1 MEERKD
7 ICEGYERDSVQQ
19 LDKLAKDKNER
30 FPIYP
35 LTYIQAVYDAR
46 TKERLDSILWKCNNV
61 YLPWMGYP
69 RTVTFLDEKEGY
81 HNHLQEP

>member
-35 LTYIQAVYDAR
+35 LTYHSGRI
-46 TKERLDSILWKCNNV
+46 
-61 YLPWMGYP
+61 
-69 RTVTFLDEKEGY
+69 
-81 HNHLQEP
+81 

>member
-46 TKERLDSILWKCNNV
+46 TKERGLIPYCGNV
-61 YLPWMGYP
+61 TTCICLGWDRLGIPAYNCLSG
-69 RTVTFLDEKEGY
+69 
-81 HNHLQEP
+81 

>member
-35 LTYIQAVYDAR
+35 LTYIQAVYDASGNATTCICLGWDR
-46 TKERLDSILWKCNNV
+46 RGIPV
-61 YLPWMGYP
+61 YNCLSG
-69 RTVTFLDEKEGY
+69 
-81 HNHLQEP
+81 

>member
-46 TKERLDSILWKCNNV
+46 TKERLDSIALDGIGG
-61 YLPWMGYP
+61 GYP